1 MPSLI
6 MPWRSLERQ
15 GEKKKWRIKGETEAN
30 VPILSRNSRCY
41 IEKTRTSGGAEEEPV
56 RKFLFA
62 IENGSCFEDKR
73 SECYSTGYGNKGIVS
88 SEFSRAE
95 AKHFS
100 RMSSV
105 RLLRLSY
112 HDLAILIFRSVVDPI
127 PWGKLT
133 TNRFL

>member
-41 IEKTRTSGGAEEEPV
+41 IEKTRTSGEAEEEPV

-73 SECYSTGYGNKGIVS
+73 SECYSTGYGNK
-88 SEFSRAE
+88 
-95 AKHFS
+95 
-100 RMSSV
+100 
-105 RLLRLSY
+105 
-112 HDLAILIFRSVVDPI
+112 
-127 PWGKLT
+127 T
-133 TNRFL
+133 